1 MSVNTLLNGILDI
14 NVKNVITNDITAKKL
29 VSNGDLS
36 IFPNGN
42 LYITGTTIFN
52 GNNHIGK
59 VLIPTS
65 AVVSDPVPINGMNN
79 DAIILITSKQPN
91 TGIWVVPIDDSF
103 TVHTSVAVATNT
115 IVDYFVLKA
124 D

>member
-1 MSVNTLLNGILDI
+1 MSVSALLNGILDI

-36 IFPNGN
+36 IFSNGN
-42 LYITGTTIFN
+42 LSIEGTTIFN

-59 VLIPTS
+59 TLIES
-65 AVVSDPVPINGMNN
+65 GQMVSNLVPITGMNN
-79 DAIILITSKQPN
+79 DAIILITSEGP
-91 TGIWVVPIDDSF
+91 TTDLHVVSINDSF
-103 TVHTSVAVATNT
+103 TVHTSVAVA
-115 IVDYFVLKA
+115 VDTQINYFVLKA